1 MLPLSAL
8 LWPDIPFI
16 QTSTIRSRLSPS
28 SASSSRPLFFAP
40 SGEGLRNYWCE
51 APFGPFRQMVPDT
64 LRPPYPCAP
73 QPDDREPH
81 DARPH
86 VLVPPCKGRPIGH
99 TDVEEVEQS
108 DEIEGEQERK
118 ADQHADQ
125 PLGPPDRIGQH
136 RCAVEEHG
144 QEPDATVRDLIRE
157 PVRMRND
164 RRRADGLDPHPV
176 QQGNRHLDGRQD
188 QRFEWRAYDL
198 LAI

>member
-1 MLPLSAL
+1 MSWSMSGTITPATTLARRCSSSSRCSIIGSGCIRRSAMSARCSSK
-8 LWPDIPFI
+8 P
-16 QTSTIRSRLSPS
+16 TTLSPFEGVYGIGG
-28 SASSSRPLFFAP
+28 SSSRPLFFAP
-40 SGEGLRNYWCE
+40 SGEGVRNHWCA

-99 TDVEEVEQS
+99 TDVEEVDQS
-108 DEIEGEQERK
+108 DEIEAEQERK

-125 PLGPPDRIGQH
+125 PLGPPDRKGQH

-144 QEPDATVRDLIRE
+144 QEPDATVCD
-157 PVRMRND
+157 
-164 RRRADGLDPHPV
+164 
-176 QQGNRHLDGRQD
+176 
-188 QRFEWRAYDL
+188 
-198 LAI
+198 